1 MEIKVGLV
9 VHWADVIIDIVKL
22 TEKGMSLA
30 QIQSRIEVKQEE
42 YIIPYT
48 I

>member
-9 VHWADVIIDIVKL
+9 VHWADVIIDIVNL
-22 TEKGMSLA
+22 REQGISLGE
-30 QIQSRIEVKQEE
+30 IQSRIEVKQEE